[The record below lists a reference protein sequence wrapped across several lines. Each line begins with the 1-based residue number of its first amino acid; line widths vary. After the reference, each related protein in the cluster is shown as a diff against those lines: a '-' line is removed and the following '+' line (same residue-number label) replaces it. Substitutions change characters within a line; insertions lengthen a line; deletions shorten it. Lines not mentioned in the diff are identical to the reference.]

1 MSTMSAIVYS
11 FNISSAAKKLICET
25 HTNEEIVSAHETLS
39 HDDNDD
45 DGPKSNLYDL
55 FLVIKDGK
63 NYNYYYYHRENWYMG
78 TPEEQ
83 MYYLEEKV
91 ESCELMEITNM
102 DEWFNLSKVY

>member
-1 MSTMSAIVYS
+1 MHICHESSTLSKG
-11 FNISSAAKKLICET
+11 NAAKIRRSFESLKRGGAEG
-25 HTNEEIVSAHETLS
+25 S
-39 HDDNDD
+39 
-45 DGPKSNLYDL
+45 
-55 FLVIKDGK
+55 
-63 NYNYYYYHRENWYMG
+63 ENWYMG